1 MKVSEPAKELI
12 RGLLERNIPDRTGS
26 GPTDA
31 LELKQSKF
39 LSTLNFDRVNAK
51 AYDPEFK
58 VRKYTIYI
66 LFFFYIHMSMR
77 FDLIYIY
84 S

>member
-12 RGLLERNIPDRTGS
+12 RGLLERNIPDRIGS
-26 GPTDA
+26 GPSDA

-58 VRKYTIYI
+58 VRSYSIYMFYKYSY
-66 LFFFYIHMSMR
+66 
-77 FDLIYIY
+77 D
-84 S
+84 

>member
-58 VRKYTIYI
+58 VRKYTNIYIYIYTYI
-66 LFFFYIHMSMR
+66 LF
-77 FDLIYIY
+77 
-84 S
+84 